1 MAEFGGA
8 LDRWLE
14 APYVDAAKQQVDFE
28 KWCEA
33 NDVDPDAD
41 DAWEQFELFIAD
53 LEPDVPEPPDDW
65 DRDPRDYED

>member
-14 APYVDAAKQQVDFE
+14 APYVDAARDEADYE

-33 NDVDPDAD
+33 QGLDPAFDH
-41 DAWEQFELFIAD
+41 WEQ
-53 LEPDVPEPPDDW
+53 
-65 DRDPRDYED
+65 YEDARWDGNERD